1 MDKFGIFQYESE
13 KLARK
18 DWGINLDDL
27 PSDIQQQI
35 YERASVNLI
44 TERYLI
50 EHLKENN
57 ND

>member
-50 EHLKENN
+50 HLKENN